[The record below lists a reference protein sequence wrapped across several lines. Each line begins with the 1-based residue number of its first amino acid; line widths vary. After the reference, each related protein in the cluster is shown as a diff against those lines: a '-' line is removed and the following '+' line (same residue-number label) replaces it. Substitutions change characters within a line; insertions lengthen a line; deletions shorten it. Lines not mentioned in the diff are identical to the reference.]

1 MEALK
6 ITGFELRPERERTG
20 LFGRNRREDVL
31 VRIEAEG
38 GNIYLRKSTLEAA
51 GGNWV
56 RFRNKLMA
64 SAEKH
69 GVPFVDYGDEA

>member
-1 MEALK
+1 MEAQK

-38 GNIYLRKSTLEAA
+38 GSIFIRKSTLEAA

-56 RFRNKLMA
+56 RFKSKLRA

-69 GVPFVDYGDEA
+69 GLPFLDYCAEE